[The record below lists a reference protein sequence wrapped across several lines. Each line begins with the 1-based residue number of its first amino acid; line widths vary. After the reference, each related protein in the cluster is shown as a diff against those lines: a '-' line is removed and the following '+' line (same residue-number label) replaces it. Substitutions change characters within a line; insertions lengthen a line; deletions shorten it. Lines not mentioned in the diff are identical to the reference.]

1 MTSAQKI
8 IKYTAIAF
16 AIFLIF
22 TIVSAI
28 LGGIYGVANI
38 IGLSNKEKTN
48 EELTTL
54 NCGDYNNLRSLEID
68 INYSELEIK
77 EGDKFLIETNNKEI
91 ECNQLNNKIKIK
103 ENDRWFNSKS
113 KALVIYIPSNY
124 EFDNVDIETGA
135 GKVYIESIKTKELD
149 LELGAGE
156 TEIEYVNSEKTNI
169 DTGAGFTK
177 INSGIINNLDFN
189 MGVGKTEISAELK
202 GTSDIDAGIGE
213 LNINLLGDKENYKI
227 KVDKGVGEINI
238 DNNPISNET
247 IFGNGN
253 NLIKIDGG
261 IGKIS
266 INFINNI

>member
-28 LGGIYGVANI
+28 LGGIYGVDNI

-77 EGDKFLIETNNKEI
+77 EGDKFLIQTNNKEI
-91 ECNQLNNKIKIK
+91 ECNHLNNQIKIK
-103 ENDRWFNSKS
+103 ENDKWFNSKS

-135 GKVYIESIKTKELD
+135 GKVYIESIKT
-149 LELGAGE
+149 
-156 TEIEYVNSEKTNI
+156 
-169 DTGAGFTK
+169 
-177 INSGIINNLDFN
+177 
-189 MGVGKTEISAELK
+189 
-202 GTSDIDAGIGE
+202 
-213 LNINLLGDKENYKI
+213 
-227 KVDKGVGEINI
+227 
-238 DNNPISNET
+238 
-247 IFGNGN
+247 
-253 NLIKIDGG
+253 
-261 IGKIS
+261 
-266 INFINNI
+266 